1 MPRTSSSV
9 RRTVHLFC
17 ATLLAV
23 LSGIALATPA
33 SAEEG
38 YRYWNYFH
46 LKNGEWTFATTG
58 PSGYTPKDGAVEGYR
73 FGATPA
79 SDTDG
84 LPPRAD
90 LTEVNFETV
99 CAGTEAGS
107 GEKRVAVVIDYGTE
121 ADAEDSAPPEP
132 RADCAVVP
140 ADANGMQVLQS
151 VVDVRVENDF
161 ACALDGYPASGCG
174 APVKNV
180 EPAGEEAPVEFAL
193 PAAAEQP
200 AEQPDEAA
208 TDDAAA
214 VVETE
219 DESGF
224 PWAVLV
230 IGLIAAAVALG
241 AVVIGKRSRAS

>member
-1 MPRTSSSV
+1 MPSTSSSV

-46 LKNGEWTFATTG
+46 LKNGEWVFATTG
-58 PSGYTPKDGAVEGYR
+58 PSGHTPKDGAVEGYR
-73 FGATPA
+73 FGTTPA

-90 LTEVNFETV
+90 LAEVNFETV
-99 CAGTEAGS
+99 CAGTEAGTD
-107 GEKRVAVVIDYGTE
+107 EKRVAVVIDYGTE
-121 ADAEDSAPPEP
+121 ADAEDTAPPQP

-151 VVDVRVENDF
+151 VADVRVENDF
-161 ACALDGYPASGCG
+161 SCALDGYPAAGCG
-174 APVKNV
+174 SPVKDA
-180 EPAGEEAPVEFAL
+180 ESAGAEAPVEFTL

-200 AEQPDEAA
+200 TEAA

-214 VVETE
+214 VIETE

-224 PWAVLV
+224 PWAVVV